1 MNRQD
6 IIRAKGFDMMQRPQ
20 TEYGHI
26 KSGTKQLA
34 DAVINLGAIEK
45 STKGYISK
53 GVVLKAL
60 FDNDVPKLR
69 EISNYFYKTNGIYQR
84 LCNYVATM
92 YRYDWYVVPEVYK
105 EGTKGE
111 EIIKDLHKV
120 LNFMDNSYIS
130 KICGEMALGVV
141 KNGAYYGYLVPTST
155 GVIVQELPINY
166 CRARYNVGNL
176 PAVEFNMRFF
186 DVAFPDTNYR
196 MKVLNLFPEEFKKGY
211 HAYKRNL
218 LKDEYTGTSSGIISS
233 EWRRRD
239 ESGWWQLDPDKTV
252 KFSFPN
258 GGNGAADLPL
268 FINVIPA
275 ILDLD
280 AAQDLDRRKQMQK
293 LLKIVVQKLP
303 LDKNGDLIFDVDE
316 ARDIHNNAVEMLRR
330 AVGVDVL
337 TTFADIESIDMSD
350 KNTTATQDDL
360 AKVER
365 AVYNASG
372 TSQNMFNTDGNMALE
387 KSVLN
392 DEGMVRA
399 LLLQFEVF
407 FDRIAQSKSANRK
420 KYNFRLYMLETT
432 QYNYKELAK
441 MYKEQVQ
448 LGYSKMLPQIAMGHS
463 QSSILNTAYF
473 ENEVMNLSELM
484 IPPLMSSTLN
494 MQDLKGGSGSS
505 GSSGS
510 QKPSGSSGSAGGAAK
525 AGRPEKPNDQKSEKT
540 IKNKESMS

>member
-60 FDNDVPKLR
+60 FDNDVQKLR

-211 HAYKRNL
+211 HAYRRNL

-316 ARDIHNNAVEMLRR
+316 ARDIHNNAVEMLKR

-337 TTFADIESIDMSD
+337 TTFADIESIDMAD

-360 AKVER
+360 EKVER

-494 MQDLKGGSGSS
+494 GEDILGNKKQSNTTKSQKTGGGSSDNKG
-505 GSSGS
+505 
-510 QKPSGSSGSAGGAAK
+510 
-525 AGRPEKPNDQKSEKT
+525 GRPEKPDDQKSDKT
-540 IKNKESMS
+540 IANKEAMG

>member
-1 MNRQD
+1 M
-6 IIRAKGFDMMQRPQ
+6 IRAKGFDMMQRPQ
-20 TEYGHI
+20 TEYGQI

-60 FDNDVPKLR
+60 FDNDVVKLR

-111 EIIKDLHKV
+111 EIVKDLHKV

-211 HAYKRNL
+211 HAYKKNL

-330 AVGVDVL
+330 AIGVDVL

-484 IPPLMSSTLN
+484 IPPLMSSTMN
-494 MQDLKGGSGSS
+494 MQDLKGDSGSGNSSNSQKSSSSS
-505 GSSGS
+505 GSS
-510 QKPSGSSGSAGGAAK
+510 SGS
-525 AGRPEKPNDQKSEKT
+525 AGRPEKPDDQKSEKT

>member
-1 MNRQD
+1 MNRQE

-45 STKGYISK
+45 STKGYVSK

-60 FDNDVPKLR
+60 FDNDVQKLR

-505 GSSGS
+505 GSSSS

>member
-60 FDNDVPKLR
+60 FDNDVQKLR

-316 ARDIHNNAVEMLRR
+316 ARDIHNNAVEMLKR

>member
-1 MNRQD
+1 
-6 IIRAKGFDMMQRPQ
+6 MMQRPQ

-34 DAVINLGAIEK
+34 HAVINLGAIEK

-60 FDNDVPKLR
+60 FDNDVQKLR

-211 HAYKRNL
+211 HAYRRNL

-268 FINVIPA
+268 FINVILA

-505 GSSGS
+505 GSSSS

>member
-1 MNRQD
+1 M
-6 IIRAKGFDMMQRPQ
+6 IRAKGFDMMQRPQ
-20 TEYGHI
+20 TEYGQI

-34 DAVINLGAIEK
+34 DAVLNLGAIEK

-53 GVVLKAL
+53 SVVLKAL
-60 FDNDVPKLR
+60 FDNDVTKLR

-105 EGTKGE
+105 EGTKDE
-111 EIIKDLHKV
+111 EIVKDLHKV
-120 LNFMDNSYIS
+120 LTFMDNSYIS

-218 LKDEYTGTSSGIISS
+218 LNDEYTGTSSGIISS

-316 ARDIHNNAVEMLRR
+316 ARDIHNNAVEMLKR

-494 MQDLKGGSGSS
+494 MQDLKGGSDSTS
-505 GSSGS
+505 SSGS
-510 QKPSGSSGSAGGAAK
+510 QKPSGSSGSSSGSGS

-540 IKNKESMS
+540 IQNKESMS

>member
-34 DAVINLGAIEK
+34 DAVINLGAIER

-60 FDNDVPKLR
+60 FDNDVAKLR

-105 EGTKGE
+105 EETKGE
-111 EIIKDLHKV
+111 EIVKDLHKV

-505 GSSGS
+505 GSSSS

>member
-60 FDNDVPKLR
+60 FDNDVQKLR

-211 HAYKRNL
+211 HAYRRNL

-316 ARDIHNNAVEMLRR
+316 ARDIHNNAVEMLKR

-337 TTFADIESIDMSD
+337 TTFADIESIDMAD

-484 IPPLMSSTLN
+484 IPPLMSSTMNL
-494 MQDLKGGSGSS
+494 QDLKGGSGSS
-505 GSSGS
+505 GSSNS

>member
-1 MNRQD
+1 M
-6 IIRAKGFDMMQRPQ
+6 IRAKGFDMMQRPQ
-20 TEYGHI
+20 TEYGQI

-45 STKGYISK
+45 STKGYVSK

-60 FDNDVPKLR
+60 FDNDVAKLR

-111 EIIKDLHKV
+111 EIVKDLHKV

-218 LKDEYTGTSSGIISS
+218 LNDEYTGTSSGIISS

-484 IPPLMSSTLN
+484 IPPLMSSTMN
-494 MQDLKGGSGSS
+494 MQDLKGGSGSTS
-505 GSSGS
+505 SSGS
-510 QKPSGSSGSAGGAAK
+510 QKPSSSSGSSSGSV
-525 AGRPEKPNDQKSEKT
+525 GRPEKPNDQKSEKT

>member
-1 MNRQD
+1 MNRQE

-45 STKGYISK
+45 STKGYVSK

-111 EIIKDLHKV
+111 EIVKDLHKV

-316 ARDIHNNAVEMLRR
+316 ARDIHNNAVEMLKR

-505 GSSGS
+505 GSSSS

>member
-1 MNRQD
+1 
-6 IIRAKGFDMMQRPQ
+6 MMQRPQ

-60 FDNDVPKLR
+60 FDNDVQKLR

-432 QYNYKELAK
+432 QYNYKDLAK

-494 MQDLKGGSGSS
+494 MQDLKCGSGSS

-510 QKPSGSSGSAGGAAK
+510 QKTSGSSGSAGGAAK

>member
-1 MNRQD
+1 M
-6 IIRAKGFDMMQRPQ
+6 IRAKGFDMMQRPQ
-20 TEYGHI
+20 TEYGQI

-45 STKGYISK
+45 STKGYVSK

-60 FDNDVPKLR
+60 FDNDVAKLR

-111 EIIKDLHKV
+111 EIVKDLHKI

-484 IPPLMSSTLN
+484 IPPLMSSTMN

-505 GSSGS
+505 GSSNS
-510 QKPSGSSGSAGGAAK
+510 QKPSGSSGSAGG

>member
-1 MNRQD
+1 
-6 IIRAKGFDMMQRPQ
+6 MMQRPQ

-26 KSGTKQLA
+26 KSGTKQLS

-60 FDNDVPKLR
+60 FDNDVQKLR

-84 LCNYVATM
+84 LCNYIATM

-211 HAYKRNL
+211 HAYKKNL

-316 ARDIHNNAVEMLRR
+316 ARDIHNNAVEMLKR

>member
-1 MNRQD
+1 MNRQE

>member
-1 MNRQD
+1 M
-6 IIRAKGFDMMQRPQ
+6 IRAKGFDMMQRPQ
-20 TEYGHI
+20 TEYGQI

-45 STKGYISK
+45 STKGYVSK

-60 FDNDVPKLR
+60 FDNDVAKLR

-111 EIIKDLHKV
+111 EIVKDLHKV

-316 ARDIHNNAVEMLRR
+316 ARDIHNNAVEMLKR

-494 MQDLKGGSGSS
+494 MQDLKGGSGSTS
-505 GSSGS
+505 SSGS
-510 QKPSGSSGSAGGAAK
+510 QKPSGSSGSSSGS

>member
-1 MNRQD
+1 MNRQE

-111 EIIKDLHKV
+111 EIVKDLHKV

-316 ARDIHNNAVEMLRR
+316 ARDIHNNAVEMLKR

-505 GSSGS
+505 GSSSS

>member
-45 STKGYISK
+45 STKGYVSK

-60 FDNDVPKLR
+60 FDNDVQKLR

-211 HAYKRNL
+211 HAYKKNL

-316 ARDIHNNAVEMLRR
+316 ARDIHNNAVEMLKR

-337 TTFADIESIDMSD
+337 TTFADIESIDMAD

-484 IPPLMSSTLN
+484 IPPLMSSTMN

-505 GSSGS
+505 GSSNS

>member
-1 MNRQD
+1 M
-6 IIRAKGFDMMQRPQ
+6 IRAKGFDMMQRPQ
-20 TEYGHI
+20 TEYGQI

-45 STKGYISK
+45 STKGYVSK

-60 FDNDVPKLR
+60 FDNDVAKLR

-111 EIIKDLHKV
+111 EIVKDLHKI

-494 MQDLKGGSGSS
+494 MQDLKGGSGSAS
-505 GSSGS
+505 SSGS
-510 QKPSGSSGSAGGAAK
+510 QKPSGSSGSSSGS
-525 AGRPEKPNDQKSEKT
+525 AGRPEKPDDQKSEKT